1 MSFGYDDDVWD
12 AFSVSLSMG
21 LAIIS
26 STILYGAW
34 SSIAVLRVTRPD
46 STLPNRLRI
55 IVAGSQGCSFHK
67 SY

>member
-46 STLPNRLRI
+46 TSANRLRI